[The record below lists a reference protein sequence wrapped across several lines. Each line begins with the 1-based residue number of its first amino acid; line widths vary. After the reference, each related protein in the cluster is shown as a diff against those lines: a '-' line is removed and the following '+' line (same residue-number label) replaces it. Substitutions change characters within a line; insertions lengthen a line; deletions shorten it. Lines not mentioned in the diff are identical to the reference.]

1 MTLSHPLTCEVK
13 KTVLFITHSL
23 AEAVFLG
30 DRVIVMTPRPGK
42 VSEIVKLD
50 LPRRRTTALRD
61 DPKFISYVKHIRG
74 SLGVL

>member
-1 MTLSHPLTCEVK
+1 MPGGVTGKVREGLPMSI
-13 KTVLFITHSL
+13 ITHSL

-61 DPKFISYVKHIRG
+61 DPKFISYVKYIRG